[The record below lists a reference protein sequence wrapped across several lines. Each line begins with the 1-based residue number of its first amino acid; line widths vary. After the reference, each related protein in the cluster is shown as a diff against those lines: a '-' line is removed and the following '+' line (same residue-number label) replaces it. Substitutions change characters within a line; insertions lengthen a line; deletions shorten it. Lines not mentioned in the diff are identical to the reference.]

1 MGAVLFGLLVAALL
15 SSGSLVGLAER
26 QDFGTTRDI
35 VLPVAEGFD
44 RFSSFLS
51 LDRPANALSSA
62 LDDDQADY
70 DVDALIAIGRQ
81 QAGDAGALDPGV
93 ADAPGPTADAPRP
106 TSDAS
111 GEVANPGPA
120 ADPAATDPSAPATN
134 PAAAPGQ
141 PAAPVI
147 PNPPT
152 ATVNPSATPV
162 NPAATTV
169 APAQPQTSPFAPFRR
184 QVSADNPLKLWVGG
198 DSLTLALTRGFGRI
212 TPTTLV
218 DYTRD
223 PHISSGLTRPD
234 YLDWPQRLARL
245 LNEDRPEVLVIMF
258 GGNDYQDVYYNGQL
272 LTRPSQAWLDFYRI
286 RVAAAMDLL
295 NQPNLEVIWVGV
307 PIMRDDFFATG
318 MAHLNEIYRSEAASR
333 SSIWYFD
340 TWDLFADS
348 NGNYTDIIDGQTMR
362 EVDGVHLTTAGG
374 VRLAETIWETV
385 APRWGI

>member
-1 MGAVLFGLLVAALL
+1 MGAVIFGLLAAALL

-44 RFSSFLS
+44 RFSSFLG
-51 LDRPANALSSA
+51 LDRPANALGAA
-62 LDDDQADY
+62 LDDDHTSY
-70 DVDALIAIGRQ
+70 DVDALIAAGRQ
-81 QAGDAGALDPGV
+81 QAGNVAPLDSDVAG
-93 ADAPGPTADAPRP
+93 APGPVTD
-106 TSDAS
+106 
-111 GEVANPGPA
+111 PGPG
-120 ADPAATDPSAPATN
+120 ADPAAADPSATAADPSAAAAN
-134 PAAAPGQ
+134 PAATPSQ
-141 PAAPVI
+141 PASPVV
-147 PNPPT
+147 PNPSA
-152 ATVNPSATPV
+152 ATVNPSATP
-162 NPAATTV
+162 AT
-169 APAQPQTSPFAPFRR
+169 PAQSQTSPFSPFRR
-184 QVSADNPLKLWVGG
+184 QVSNENPLKLWVGG

-218 DYTRD
+218 DYTSD
-223 PHISSGLTRPD
+223 PQISSGLTRPD

-258 GGNDYQDVYYNGQL
+258 GGNDYQDVYYDGQL
-272 LTRPSQAWLDFYRI
+272 LRRPSQAWLDFYRI
-286 RVAAAMDLL
+286 RVSAAMDLL

-333 SSIWYFD
+333 NSIWYFD

-348 NGNYTDIIDGQTMR
+348 NGNYTEIIDGQTMR

>member
-1 MGAVLFGLLVAALL
+1 MAALL

-26 QDFGTTRDI
+26 QEFGTTRDI
-35 VLPVAEGFD
+35 ALPIAEGFD

-62 LDDDQADY
+62 LDDDQTNY
-70 DVDALIAIGRQ
+70 DVDALIAVGQQ
-81 QAGDAGALDPGV
+81 QAGNATPLGPDGT
-93 ADAPGPTADAPRP
+93 DAPGTAA
-106 TSDAS
+106 
-111 GEVANPGPA
+111 G
-120 ADPAATDPSAPATN
+120 SAPEV
-134 PAAAPGQ
+134 
-141 PAAPVI
+141 VI
-147 PNPPT
+147 DAPPT
-152 ATVNPSATPV
+152 ATNQPPTPANQPPTATNQP
-162 NPAATTV
+162 PT
-169 APAQPQTSPFAPFRR
+169 APAPQTSPFSQHRR
-184 QVSADNPLKLWVGG
+184 QVSTDNPLRLWVGG

-212 TPTTLV
+212 TPTALV
-218 DYTRD
+218 DYTSD
-223 PHISSGLTRPD
+223 PQISSGLTRPD

-245 LNEDRPEVLVIMF
+245 LNEDRPEVLVVMF
-258 GGNDYQDVYYNGQL
+258 GGNDYQDVYYDGQL
-272 LTRPSQAWLDFYRI
+272 LRRPSQAWLDFYRI
-286 RVAAAMDLL
+286 RVSAAMDLL

-318 MAHLNEIYRSEAASR
+318 MALLNEIYRSEAASR

-385 APRWGI
+385 APRWGL